1 MMQLEKKKRK
11 RKTAFKTILINEVE
25 VIYMGLIV
33 GYGLAYYDG
42 MAMLKPDIVSLTGD
56 TLPEETYLL
65 RFTNDS
71 QLAILALSIQ

>member
-1 MMQLEKKKRK
+1 MQLEKKKRK